1 MVPEA
6 IDGNAE
12 LGKMIEN
19 VLSMGRIA
27 RPEEIFNIIVFLCSP
42 ITSYIT
48 SSSWVIN
55 GELTC
60 KLA

>member
-1 MVPEA
+1 MVTEA

-19 VLSMGRIA
+19 VLPMGRIA
-27 RPEEIFNIIVFLCSP
+27 RPEEISNIIVFLCSP
-42 ITSYIT
+42 MASYVT
-48 SSSWVIN
+48 GSSWVVD
-55 GELTC
+55 GGLTC